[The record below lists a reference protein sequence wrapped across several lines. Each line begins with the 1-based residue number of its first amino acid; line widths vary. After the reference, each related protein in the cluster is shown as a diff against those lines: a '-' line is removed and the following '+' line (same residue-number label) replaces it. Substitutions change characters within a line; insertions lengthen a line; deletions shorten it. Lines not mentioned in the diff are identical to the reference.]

1 MAVILSLL
9 LVLIFGTLSSVHMYW
24 ALGGRWGIENA
35 APVNEGGKKFLNT
48 GVMSS
53 FVVAVGLALFGA
65 YYIIQPAGLLAIAG
79 WIIPSI
85 FFIRAIGDFRY
96 VGFFK
101 RVKSSTFARL
111 DTKFYSPLCLV
122 IAVSGYGVEMLN

>member
-1 MAVILSLL
+1 MGSIFSIL
-9 LVLIFGTLSSVHMYW
+9 LVINFGALSFLHMYW
-24 ALGGRWGIENA
+24 AFGGRWGIENA
-35 APVNEGGKKFLNT
+35 APVNEAGKKFLNT
-48 GVMSS
+48 GVMPSL
-53 FVVAVGLALFGA
+53 VVAVGLALFSA
-65 YYIIQPAGLLAIAG
+65 YYIILPSGVLAIAG

-101 RVKSSTFARL
+101 KVKSSTFAEL

-122 IAVSGYGVEMLN
+122 IAALGYSVQLLN